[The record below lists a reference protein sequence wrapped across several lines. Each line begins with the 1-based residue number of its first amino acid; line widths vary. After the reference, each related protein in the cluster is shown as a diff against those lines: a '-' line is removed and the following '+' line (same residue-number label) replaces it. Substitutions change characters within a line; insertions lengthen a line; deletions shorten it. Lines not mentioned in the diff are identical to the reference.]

1 MAGDTLIAKSGAD
14 AKRTILSPSVGCRKR
29 GLGARD
35 MGVCFQVGLNSAT
48 TGYVF
53 LIIIVLLSIMD
64 SLISSIFFSVI
75 AVGVASRY
83 DGRGARGRHLA
94 SGGVSDGQAKR
105 GTTEQ
110 HENHIGGPY

>member
-35 MGVCFQVGLNSAT
+35 MGVLPGWSQLRDNRLPLPDHYCFAVDHGQPYFIN
-48 TGYVF
+48 
-53 LIIIVLLSIMD
+53 
-64 SLISSIFFSVI
+64 FFFVI

-83 DGRGARGRHLA
+83 HGRGARGRHLA